1 MRDTRVVPG
10 GLSSVL
16 VGRLAV
22 ACRAVAEWSR
32 VAQSFYLGCTA
43 WQAIIE
49 LAASEIL
56 PIGLPRPLETSV
68 GVPCGRS
75 GNEKGGRAAQHGS
88 CDFDLVDPPLL
99 LALMAAAR
107 QVLRWL

>member
-1 MRDTRVVPG
+1 
-10 GLSSVL
+10 
-16 VGRLAV
+16 
-22 ACRAVAEWSR
+22 VAEWNR
-32 VAQSFYLGCTA
+32 VAQTFCLGCTA
-43 WQAIIE
+43 ARAIIE

-68 GVPCGRS
+68 DVPCGRS